1 MLMDGNNSFNNPSS
15 MSNTINR
22 NQSLNVSNTRIT
34 YPNSSI
40 NNVKSNIAG
49 ITNMPKI
56 EDRFK
61 NVRMD
66 KSRAIQIMN
75 SAGQNIIQNKI
86 RGVDD
91 YSIK

>member
-1 MLMDGNNSFNNPSS
+1 MLMDGNNSFNNPNS
-15 MSNTINR
+15 MSNTISR
-22 NQSLNVSNTRIT
+22 NQNLNNMNVKFT
-34 YPNSSI
+34 YPTNNSI
-40 NNVKSNIAG
+40 QSNIAG

-66 KSRAIQIMN
+66 KSPAKQIMN

-86 RGVDD
+86 RGVND
-91 YSIK
+91 YSSR